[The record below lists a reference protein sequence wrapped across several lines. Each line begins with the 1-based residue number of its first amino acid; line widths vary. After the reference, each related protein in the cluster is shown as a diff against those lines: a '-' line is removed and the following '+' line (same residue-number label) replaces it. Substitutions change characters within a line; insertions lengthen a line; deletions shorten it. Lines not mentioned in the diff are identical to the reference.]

1 MALSVLTDRGYNRRS
16 VDNILIELENRDIL
30 SRMCERAL
38 LVGIRESGENRE
50 TAEAHLDELDG
61 LVKSLGIPVMASEL
75 VTLRELHP
83 RWLLGRGKVEELGGT
98 IIEEQADLVVFDSD
112 LSPAQQRNLESEWN
126 VAVIDRRE
134 VILDIFADRAST
146 REAVLQVALARM
158 QYSLPRLTRAWTHLS
173 RQRGGAR
180 GTRGK
185 GETQLETDRRLVL
198 NKIANLKKELI
209 QVRDQR
215 EVRRKKRMERP
226 VPSVSLV
233 GYTNAGK
240 SSLLNALSGADVL
253 VEDKLFATLDPTT
266 RRVELPGG
274 REILM
279 TDTVGFIRKLP
290 HDLVDAFRSTL
301 EEALLA
307 DIVLHVVDAA
317 NPELDEHI
325 TVTENVL
332 RELGAGE
339 KTVILVLNKSDRLDE
354 GDRSGFHFRYP
365 DGISVSA
372 RTGEGLV
379 ELLSRMGAALDQ
391 ARQMVTLKL
400 PQDRWDLRS
409 RLHKEST
416 VLAEEYEEDGLILT
430 VRLSPEE
437 QGRMARYIVKV

>member
-1 MALSVLTDRGYNRRS
+1 

-38 LVGIRESGENRE
+38 LIGIRESDESRE
-50 TAEAHLDELDG
+50 SAEAHLDELNG
-61 LVKSLGIPVMASEL
+61 LVLSLGIPTVGSVMVSLKEF
-75 VTLRELHP
+75 HP
-83 RWLLGRGKVEELGGT
+83 KWLLGKGKVEEISTLIT
-98 IIEEQADLVVFDSD
+98 DDRVDLVVFDCD
-112 LSPAQQRNLESEWN
+112 LSPAQQRNLEKEWN

-134 VILDIFADRAST
+134 VILDIFADRATS

-198 NKIANLKKELI
+198 NKIAGLKKNL
-209 QVRDQR
+209 VKLGDQR
-215 EVRRKKRMERP
+215 DVRRKKRLERP

-266 RRVELPGG
+266 RRVEQPGG
-274 REILM
+274 REFLM

-290 HDLVDAFRSTL
+290 HDLVDAFHSTL
-301 EEALLA
+301 EEAVLA
-307 DIVLHVVDAA
+307 DVILHVADAGS
-317 NPELDEHI
+317 PELDEHI
-325 TVTENVL
+325 AVTEKVL
-332 RELGAGE
+332 QELGAGE
-339 KTVILVLNKSDRLDE
+339 KDRILVLNKSDSLSPDE
-354 GDRSGFHFRYP
+354 LNALSFRFP
-365 DGISVSA
+365 HGLPVSA
-372 RTGEGLV
+372 KTGFGLEGLV
-379 ELLSRMGAALDQ
+379 ERLGKALD
-391 ARQMVTLKL
+391 ASRPVVSLHL
-400 PQDRWDLRS
+400 PPDRWDIRA
-409 RLHKEST
+409 RLHQEST
-416 VLAEEYEEDGLILT
+416 VLSEEYDETGLRLR

-437 QGRMARYIVKV
+437 KGRLSEFIIDV